1 MATLFVIS
9 EVEDYDNWRKVFD
22 DSGDI
27 RSKFRVEARRVYRQA
42 DQPTAITV
50 VLDGDMEDLRS
61 FAKSTDLYEAMS
73 QAGVVGLPKMQYFE
87 DVT

>member
-1 MATLFVIS
+1 MATLFIIS

-22 DSGDI
+22 DSADI
-27 RSKFRVEARRVYRQA
+27 RDKFQVTARRVYREA
-42 DQPTAITV
+42 DQPNSLTV
-50 VLDGDMEDLRS
+50 VLDGDLSDLRL

-73 QAGVVGLPKMQYFE
+73 QAGVVGLPKMRYFE